1 MCSMINHTSSTSQ
14 NNDNVGNVSHSEIEH
29 FNEYAQSWWDPQG
42 DMWTL
47 HRLNPLRLQW
57 IKSLVSLN
65 DQHVLDVGC
74 GGGLLTEAMACQG
87 ATVLGLDLAPQLIE
101 VATAHAAL
109 KKQANINT
117 PLNINYHC
125 VALEELTQ
133 SSFDVITCMEMLEHV
148 PDPEQIIA
156 QCATRLKPGGLL
168 VLSTLNQTAKAWLL
182 GIVMAEHLLNWV
194 PKGSHRLDKFIPP
207 AMLETWARIHQLSLV
222 KITGI
227 SYKPWLDSFYLS
239 SDVSVNYMMAFQK
252 NA

>member
-1 MCSMINHTSSTSQ
+1 MIHYTSSTSQ
-14 NNDNVGNVSHSEIEH
+14 NNVSTGNVSHSEIEH
-29 FNEYAQSWWDPQG
+29 FNEHAQSWWDPQG

-57 IKSLVSLN
+57 ITSLISLKN
-65 DQHVLDVGC
+65 QHVLDVGC
-74 GGGLLTEAMACQG
+74 GGGLLAEAMARQG

-101 VATAHAAL
+101 VATAHATL
-109 KKQANINT
+109 TKQANPNT
-117 PLNINYHC
+117 PLNVNYEC
-125 VALEELTQ
+125 LALEELAQ

-156 QCATRLKPGGLL
+156 QCASRLKPEGLL
-168 VLSTLNQTAKAWLL
+168 MLSTLNQTAKAWFL

-194 PKGSHRLDKFIPP
+194 PKGSHRLDKFIAP
-207 AMLETWARIHQLSLV
+207 AQLESWARKHQLSLV
-222 KITGI
+222 NITGI

-252 NA
+252 IA